1 MVESFFDLKVI
12 FPSYDDSW
20 RYYMTVVIFI
30 WVCLFFF
37 TFSRKTLRYHPGLDA
52 WSCCSTDVVAERHLS
67 QVHGIWGF
75 KIHKL
80 YGRKRRVSQRCV
92 NPGFFK
98 GGFLMIFLCSKRVGL
113 HSLLHFFPICRF
125 WWFGAAYA
133 VIFAWHD
140 LGKLHSVESV
150 RRSAL
155 AIQSAK
161 WTASKTRWCFV

>member
-1 MVESFFDLKVI
+1 ML
-12 FPSYDDSW
+12 
-20 RYYMTVVIFI
+20 
-30 WVCLFFF
+30 
-37 TFSRKTLRYHPGLDA
+37 G
-52 WSCCSTDVVAERHLS
+52 VVAAQMLL
-67 QVHGIWGF
+67 QNGISPRYMEFGGSRS
-75 KIHKL
+75 IESL

-161 WTASKTRWCFV
+161 